1 MRLAIAKAARV
12 LRARKSAHTSLFDDS
27 NVAVKLNAGK
37 IHARLF
43 TVWICFIPFCTLDYT
58 NIQSRAYIHISKK
71 PYTRVDEHFTAVHMY
86 NIGTANGTERHGT
99 FTQYEAFSIW
109 RSVCLFRFVY
119 MVLSRFVLFVCAYLL
134 AHMFATLL
142 RHFSNYHHLTFIV
155 VSISLPHSL
164 LLSHTFTH
172 THSLAPICIIIR
184 FDVFL
189 AFCSYILNTCI
200 YATQPIYLQA
210 FHLMVF
216 FFSLAFDIEC
226 DVFTDFNSHFRN
238 GSNLN

>member
-1 MRLAIAKAARV
+1 MLVYLLYGYALSHSAHSTTQTY
-12 LRARKSAHTSLFDDS
+12 RAAHTSIYPKS
-27 NVAVKLNAGK
+27 
-37 IHARLF
+37 HTRE
-43 TVWICFIPFCTLDYT
+43 WT
-58 NIQSRAYIHISKK
+58 NISLLCICITSERQ
-71 PYTRVDEHFTAVHMY
+71 
-86 NIGTANGTERHGT
+86 TERNGMVH
-99 FTQYEAFSIW
+99 SH
-109 RSVCLFRFVY
+109 SV
-119 MVLSRFVLFVCAYLL
+119 
-134 AHMFATLL
+134 
-142 RHFSNYHHLTFIV
+142 RHFLFGVPCVCSVLYIWCFHVLCCLSARICWHIC
-155 VSISLPHSL
+155 LPHFYGIFQIIIIWL
-164 LLSHTFTH
+164 LLLLVLAYRIRSLKATHSH

-238 GSNLN
+238 GLNLN